1 MKAYEIGP
9 QTGLDGL
16 AAVTR
21 PDPVPGFG
29 EAVVKV
35 ETICLNHR
43 DIMVLEG
50 RYGPRRPPERV
61 PMSEGF
67 GVVIEVDV
75 ENFCRHFG
83 GGFERIRF
91 ERVTDAFGQ
100 IGDR

>member
-35 ETICLNHR
+35 
-43 DIMVLEG
+43 VK
-50 RYGPRRPPERV
+50 
-61 PMSEGF
+61 
-67 GVVIEVDV
+67 
-75 ENFCRHFG
+75 
-83 GGFERIRF
+83 
-91 ERVTDAFGQ
+91 A
-100 IGDR
+100 